1 MAPTSREVS
10 YLSKFDGG
18 LNLTDQTQAL
28 LPNQSPDCLN
38 VDFGV
43 RKGFVLRG
51 GFRHQ
56 VNSGEFVGS
65 SVLLGADN
73 VVLGSANVIWTAGA
87 RSLSGFRFISVA
99 ADGDSVLVQS
109 VDGDLFNWDGATLTD
124 TLVDVT
130 QFDKRVRTAAHN
142 GVSYMANG
150 RFTADSAANIVMNKW
165 DGTTLT
171 ALGTAWDENHVSSTG
186 SNMPKA
192 SHIVQWRGYMWVA
205 GTYETTDSYTN
216 RLRFSHLQFPESW
229 SIDDYFDIGDSKGE
243 VEPITGIVPFQDKLV
258 IFKKGE
264 VWLLTGHDPDTF
276 VLNPLTNASGISS
289 SEAVD
294 SNAGVL
300 YWFSAEGQLMAFNG
314 QGIAPL
320 SDPISY
326 WSDIG
331 KILRGGNHQVMWA
344 DGRLWLS
351 LEAGPAA
358 TEDRLLF
365 LWSPSAKAFT
375 RYDREVNDMM
385 FWRRTGSE
393 ADPLFFD
400 LAGRNLFRYDQSYE
414 YDSNFDPGA
423 ARIDG
428 HYRTAWV
435 NEGETATK
443 KRWKRPRVTAAAS
456 GSTTIPLEVFHDMQ
470 DLTPARQIQFPIT
483 FSTVGDSLWGTML
496 WDTDSWAGDTEEA
509 YAFQRTPSAGSAY
522 AVSFKFSSTD
532 NPGRWWVDSI
542 AIPFRRKQVR

>member
-56 VNSGEFVGS
+56 VNSGDFVGS
-65 SVLLGADN
+65 NVLLGADTI
-73 VVLGSANVIWTAGA
+73 VLGSADVIWIAGA

-99 ADGDSVLVQS
+99 ADGNSVLVQS

-130 QFDKRVRTAAHN
+130 GFDKRVRTAAHN

-171 ALGTAWDENHVSSTG
+171 PLGTAWDENHVSSTG
-186 SNMPKA
+186 SNMPIA

-243 VEPITGIVPFQDKLV
+243 VEPITGIFPFQDKLV

-276 VLNPLTNASGISS
+276 VLNPLTNASGIST

-314 QGIAPL
+314 EGIVPL

-331 KILRGGNHQVMWA
+331 KILRGGEHQVMWA

-358 TEDRLLF
+358 TENRLLF

-375 RYDREVNDMM
+375 RYDREVDDMI

-393 ADPLFFD
+393 ADSLFFD
-400 LAGRNLFRYDQSYE
+400 LAGTNLFRYDQSYE
-414 YDSNFDPGA
+414 YDSNFGTGA

-428 HYRTAWV
+428 HYRTAWIT
-435 NEGETATK
+435 EGETATK

-456 GSTTIPLEVFHDMQ
+456 GSTTIQLEVFHDMQ
-470 DLTPARQIQFPIT
+470 DLTPTRQIQFPIT
-483 FSTVGDSLWGTML
+483 FSSVGDSVWGTML
-496 WDTDSWAGDTEEA
+496 WDTNSWSGDTEEA

-522 AVSFKFSSTD
+522 AVAFKFSSTD

>member
-73 VVLGSANVIWTAGA
+73 VVLGSADVIWIAGA

-130 QFDKRVRTAAHN
+130 EFDKRVRTAAHN

-414 YDSNFDPGA
+414 YDSNFDTGA

-456 GSTTIPLEVFHDMQ
+456 GSTTIQLEVFHDMQ

>member
-18 LNLTDQTQAL
+18 LNLTDQTQSL

-38 VDFGV
+38 VDFGI

-56 VNSGEFVGS
+56 VDSGEFVGAR
-65 SVLLGADN
+65 VVLGADN
-73 VVLGSANVIWTAGA
+73 VVLGPSGVIWAEGA

-109 VDGDLFNWDGATLTD
+109 VEGDLFDWDGAALTD

-130 QFDKRVRTAAHN
+130 EFDKRVRMANHN
-142 GVSYMANG
+142 GLSYMANG
-150 RFTADSAANIVMNKW
+150 RFSSDAPSSIVMNRW

-171 ALGTAWDENHVSSTG
+171 ALGDSWDENHVSSSG

-192 SHIVQWRGYMWVA
+192 EHIVQWRGYMWVA
-205 GTYETTDSYTN
+205 GTYEVTDSYTN

-229 SIDDYFDIGDSKGE
+229 SIDDYFDVGDSKGE
-243 VEPITGIVPFQDKLV
+243 VEPITGIFPFQDKLV

-276 VLNPLTNASGISS
+276 VLNPLTNASGIST

-300 YWFSAEGQLMAFNG
+300 YWFSTDGQLMAFNG
-314 QGIAPL
+314 EGVVPL
-320 SDPISY
+320 SEPIAY

-331 KILRGGNHQVMWA
+331 KILRGGSHQLMWA
-344 DGRLWLS
+344 DGRLYLS

-365 LWSPSAKAFT
+365 LWSPSARAFT
-375 RYDREVNDMM
+375 RYDREVADMI
-385 FWRRTGSE
+385 FWRRTGSF
-393 ADPLFFD
+393 ADSLFLD
-400 LAGRNLFRYDQSYE
+400 LAGTNIFRYDQSYE
-414 YDSNFDPGA
+414 YDSSFDTA
-423 ARIDG
+423 SIRIDG
-428 HYRTAWV
+428 HYRTAWIS
-435 NEGETATK
+435 EGETATK

-456 GSTTIPLEVFHDMQ
+456 ETTTIQLEVFHDMQ
-470 DLTPARQIQFPIT
+470 DLTPTRQIQFPIT
-483 FSTVGDSLWGTML
+483 RSSAGASLWDAML
-496 WDTDSWAGDTEEA
+496 WDTGFWSGDTEEA

-522 AVSFKFSSTD
+522 AVSFKFSSAD